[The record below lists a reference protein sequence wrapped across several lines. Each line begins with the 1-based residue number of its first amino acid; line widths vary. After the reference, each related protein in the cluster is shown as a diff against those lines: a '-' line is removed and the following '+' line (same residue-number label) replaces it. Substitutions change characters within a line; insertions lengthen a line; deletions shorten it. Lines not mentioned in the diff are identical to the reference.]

1 MGKTFSKN
9 EHKIAETLSV
19 GTVFYFKG
27 EKLTVL
33 RVAKPT
39 VALGE
44 CKTDIY
50 IEAEDNHSKKY
61 EFKISYKQEN
71 AQFIENKMKAERAE
85 ALLGSDWMKII
96 KSGTT
101 QIKKEFECRPII
113 IKKGR
118 FNGSITLGWKYE
130 LLDVKSGKLSTKLK
144 LTKKQI
150 LDIYSG
156 ENLPVDKKDAMV
168 DGVRIPNSGVANYML
183 RTDELDDPQVLIN
196 SLQEIDEYVDEHP
209 DVYFACKALNYRTFE
224 GKFDGDRPLVVQID
238 WEVKEEKLL
247 PVFSYDS
254 PLIRKGNEMA
264 NKLSETLRELNINN
278 TDDISSENFCR
289 PDLINE

>member
-39 VALGE
+39 VASGE

-71 AQFIENKMKAERAE
+71 AKFIENKMKAEIAE
-85 ALLGSDWMKII
+85 ELLGSDWMKII

-144 LTKKQI
+144 LTKNESSIMKLATSPCLKI
-150 LDIYSG
+150 FVLLSFSK
-156 ENLPVDKKDAMV
+156 PV
-168 DGVRIPNSGVANYML
+168 IS
-183 RTDELDDPQVLIN
+183 
-196 SLQEIDEYVDEHP
+196 
-209 DVYFACKALNYRTFE
+209 
-224 GKFDGDRPLVVQID
+224 FDNRL
-238 WEVKEEKLL
+238 ET
-247 PVFSYDS
+247 
-254 PLIRKGNEMA
+254 IR
-264 NKLSETLRELNINN
+264 LS
-278 TDDISSENFCR
+278 SQG
-289 PDLINE
+289 